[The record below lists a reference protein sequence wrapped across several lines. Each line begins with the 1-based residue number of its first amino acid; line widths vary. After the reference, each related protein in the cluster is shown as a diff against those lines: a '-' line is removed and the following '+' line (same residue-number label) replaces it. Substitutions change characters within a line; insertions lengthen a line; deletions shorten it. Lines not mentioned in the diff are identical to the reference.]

1 MNQVGSYQQ
10 KTLNSLVQE
19 FIGSEL
25 FNQRTMLIQLLLNG
39 QKQELQYISYLLYD
53 ILSNDNQHSSD
64 SDEQKLLYNSLTWN
78 CKKHFKDAM
87 YKTIEYTTNL
97 SNFDNNKIPLEQ
109 QICLMKVKDSVKEKA
124 MQKLKEIK
132 AKSEDSGSKS
142 RQYLDGLLKIPFG
155 IYKEEYIL
163 SKKKE
168 ILESFNYLIDP
179 LKDIE
184 ITKLKNNSIFE
195 FMELLKDL
203 LSKNAYNSI
212 EILNIVNI
220 IEKNTDSMYLHIV
233 SYFLNHDLNNL
244 KNQKKSLNHVVSTIN
259 NNIKNNNYKL
269 EKINVTGNITALKKN
284 ILDFTNKNIDNK
296 EITKYSINLVAS
308 LTNDKIINYLI
319 NTEKT
324 IVGINNKNTE
334 IIEYI
339 NSFNEI
345 LNSSVH
351 GHKNAKKQIER
362 IVGQWINGEK
372 SGYCFGFEGP
382 PGLGKTSLAKKGL
395 SKCLNDKNGDSRPF
409 AFIALG
415 GSSNGSILDGHNY
428 TYVGS
433 TWGKIVDILI
443 ENKCMNPI
451 IFIDELDKVSKTEHG
466 KEIIGILTHLVDS
479 TQNDGFQDKYF
490 SNIDLDLSKA
500 LFVFSYNDAELIDK
514 ILLDR
519 IHRIK
524 FDNLLL
530 DDKIVVVKD
539 FLLPELYTK
548 FGLENIIVMDDE
560 NIKFIIETYTNEPGV
575 RKLKE
580 ILFEVISTINLDLL
594 KKSNKYNI
602 PIIITKEIVEE
613 ILIERQSIRIL
624 KINSIPK
631 VGVINGMWANAYG
644 MSGILHI
651 EASFFST
658 STFLDLKLTGMQG
671 DVMKESMCVAK
682 TLAISLFE
690 TSVLKEKIKEM
701 EDTKRQGIH
710 IHIPEGATPKDGPSA
725 GAAITLVLYSLLTNK
740 KIKNNYAITGEITL
754 QGKITAIGGLEL
766 KILGGIKAGVNTFL
780 YPKEN
785 ALEFKIFC
793 EKHKEESKMCEF
805 YEVDHINDAI
815 KHVII

>member
-1 MNQVGSYQQ
+1 MDDNIYYGKICFYKNVIDNIQLVVYKYKLMKLITFNEYDLCLESIEKIINLINTINHENILNELQYINNNLSSLIKTYGIYNFDYFIKIVLGNDFMEKYFVNNAYSDKFEIIKKYCHVLNYKIISWNDTKIKIKTETQKEISKNAILDDKSIIDSDMLECYDLMRVSNNFNIRVYGIKVILHDDKNKKSININCIIDDNIINNLDSKYIIERKKHLNNFLRTNNLFKNELFVSESWNNYYNNLTVKDYLLYSAKDLFNKYIYIMNQVGSYQQ

-39 QKQELQYISYLLYD
+39 HKQELQYISYLLYD

-168 ILESFNYLIDP
+168 ILETFNYLIDP
-179 LKDIE
+179 LKEIE

-220 IEKNTDSMYLHIV
+220 IEKNMDSMYLHIV

-244 KNQKKSLNHVVSTIN
+244 KNQKKSLNHVVLTIN

-269 EKINVTGNITALKKN
+269 EKINATGNITALKKN

-395 SKCLNDKNGDSRPF
+395 SKCLNDKNGESRPF

-539 FLLPELYTK
+539 FLLQELYTK
-548 FGLENIIVMDDE
+548 F
-560 NIKFIIETYTNEPGV
+560 
-575 RKLKE
+575 
-580 ILFEVISTINLDLL
+580 
-594 KKSNKYNI
+594 
-602 PIIITKEIVEE
+602 
-613 ILIERQSIRIL
+613 
-624 KINSIPK
+624 
-631 VGVINGMWANAYG
+631 
-644 MSGILHI
+644 
-651 EASFFST
+651 
-658 STFLDLKLTGMQG
+658 
-671 DVMKESMCVAK
+671 
-682 TLAISLFE
+682 
-690 TSVLKEKIKEM
+690 
-701 EDTKRQGIH
+701 
-710 IHIPEGATPKDGPSA
+710 
-725 GAAITLVLYSLLTNK
+725 
-740 KIKNNYAITGEITL
+740 
-754 QGKITAIGGLEL
+754 
-766 KILGGIKAGVNTFL
+766 
-780 YPKEN
+780 
-785 ALEFKIFC
+785 
-793 EKHKEESKMCEF
+793 
-805 YEVDHINDAI
+805 
-815 KHVII
+815 